1 MTSKFIAEYLHL
13 MPDVFEG
20 VNSLK
25 DLQNK
30 IQKMAGHPNYS
41 HFAGFLWEYVVAMYF
56 YKFGEH
62 HTVNVC
68 DYRQTYAGSHGDDA
82 DYGLDGYGET
92 FLGNPILCQ
101 VKYRSSKNSKIGK
114 EKNQK
119 PGALDTFVNEICRN
133 LSLTD
138 KQVIVLLCSTTNEF
152 SNLKN
157 SNAMQNLPF
166 SKMVI
171 EKLKERG
178 TSVDRVI
185 FRVYD
190 FQFWEIWLKNVRF
203 WNFVRSDTQ
212 CGQ

>member
-20 VNSLK
+20 VNSLE

-30 IQKMAGHPNYS
+30 IEKMVGHPSYA
-41 HFAGFLWEYVVAMYF
+41 HFSGFLWEYVVAMYF

-101 VKYRSSKNSKIGK
+101 VKYRSFRNNKIGK

-133 LSLTD
+133 LVLTD
-138 KQVIVLLCSTTNEF
+138 KKVIVLLCSTTNEF

-157 SNAMQNLPF
+157 PKEMQNLPF
-166 SKMVI
+166 SKMVM
-171 EKLKERG
+171 EKLKGRG
-178 TSVDRVI
+178 ASVDRVI
-185 FRVYD
+185 FRIYD
-190 FQFWEIWLKNVRF
+190 FSFWEICLKNVRF
-203 WNFVRSDTQ
+203 WNFVRSYTQ